1 MKSREWKKSTGSQR
15 SFSSPESIQGGIK
28 MSVLS
33 NRAKSL
39 KPSPTLAINAKAKT
53 KQMQGIHVV
62 SFGAGEPDFDTPRN
76 IKAAAIKAIEE
87 GFTKYTP
94 VGGTDDLKD
103 GIIKK
108 FQRDNGLTY
117 KRSEII
123 ASCGGKHSF
132 YNLATAIF
140 DAGDEVIVPAPYWVS
155 YPPMVA
161 LANATPIIVETTEKN
176 EFKITPE
183 DLKKAITPKT
193 KALIINSPSN
203 PTGSAYTKKELEK
216 IAEIAISKNF
226 FVISDEIYEKIVY
239 DSFEFTS
246 IASLGEEMKRRTIIV
261 HGVAKTYAM
270 TGWRIGYTA
279 GSEEI
284 ISAMNNIQS
293 QSTSNPTSI
302 AKKAYAEALIGP
314 QDDVAKMVAAFTK
327 RRNYIIDRLNKIPG
341 VSCYNP
347 AGAFYAFPN
356 FSSYYGRSYQ
366 GKKISNSTELA
377 DFFLDVARVA
387 VVPGVEF
394 GADPFERLSYATSM
408 EDIREGLDRIEE
420 ALKKLT

>member
-1 MKSREWKKSTGSQR
+1 MT
-15 SFSSPESIQGGIK
+15 
-28 MSVLS
+28 VLS
-33 NRAKSL
+33 NRAKNL
-39 KPSPTLAINAKAKT
+39 KPSPTLAINAKAKSM
-53 KQMQGIHVV
+53 QAQGIHVI
-62 SFGAGEPDFDTPRN
+62 SFGAGEPDFDTPQN
-76 IKAAAIKAIEE
+76 IKQAAKKALDD

-94 VGGTDDLKD
+94 VGGIDDLKD
-103 GIIKK
+103 AIIKK
-108 FQRDNGLTY
+108 FQRDSGLSY

-123 ASCGGKHSF
+123 VSCGGKHSF
-132 YNLATAIF
+132 YNLAQAIF
-140 DAGDEVIVPAPYWVS
+140 DQGEEVIIPAPYWVS

-161 LANATPIIVETTEKN
+161 LANGTPVIVNTTEKN

-183 DLKKAITPKT
+183 ELKKAITPKT

-203 PTGSAYTKKELEK
+203 PTGSAYTKNQLEK

-226 FVISDEIYEKIVY
+226 FVVSDEIYEKIVY
-239 DSFEFTS
+239 DGFEFTS
-246 IASLGEEMKRRTIIV
+246 IASLSEEMKKKTIIV

-302 AKKAYAEALIGP
+302 SQKASVEALIGP
-314 QDDVAKMVAAFTK
+314 QNEVEKMVSAFAQ
-327 RRNYIIDRLNKIPG
+327 RRNYIVDRLNKIPG
-341 VSCYNP
+341 VSCYKP
-347 AGAFYAFPN
+347 VGAFYAFPN
-356 FSSYYGRSYQ
+356 FSSHYGKSYQ
-366 GKKISNSTELA
+366 GKKIENSTHLA
-377 DFFLDVARVA
+377 DFFLDVAKVA

-408 EDIREGLDRIEE
+408 EDIKEGLNRIEE
-420 ALKKLT
+420 ALKKLS

>member
-1 MKSREWKKSTGSQR
+1 MT
-15 SFSSPESIQGGIK
+15 
-28 MSVLS
+28 VLS
-33 NRAKSL
+33 NRAKNL
-39 KPSPTLAINAKAKT
+39 KPSPTLAINAKAKSM
-53 KQMQGIHVV
+53 QAQGIHVI
-62 SFGAGEPDFDTPRN
+62 SFGAGEPDFDTPQN
-76 IKAAAIKAIEE
+76 IKQAAKKALDD

-94 VGGTDDLKD
+94 VGGIDDLKD
-103 GIIKK
+103 AIIKK
-108 FQRDNGLTY
+108 FQRDSGLSY

-123 ASCGGKHSF
+123 VSCGGKHSF
-132 YNLATAIF
+132 YNLAQAIF
-140 DAGDEVIVPAPYWVS
+140 DQGEEVIIPAPYWVS

-161 LANATPIIVETTEKN
+161 LANGTPVIVNTTEKN

-183 DLKKAITPKT
+183 ELKKAITPKT

-203 PTGSAYTKKELEK
+203 PTGSAYTKNQLEK

-239 DSFEFTS
+239 DGFEFTS
-246 IASLGEEMKRRTIIV
+246 IASLSEEMKKKTIIV

-302 AKKAYAEALIGP
+302 SQKASVEALIGP
-314 QDDVAKMVAAFTK
+314 QNEVEKMVSAFAQ
-327 RRNYIIDRLNKIPG
+327 RRNYIVDRLNKIPG
-341 VSCYNP
+341 VSCYKP
-347 AGAFYAFPN
+347 VGTFYAFPN
-356 FSSYYGRSYQ
+356 FSSHYGKSYQ
-366 GKKISNSTELA
+366 GKKIENSTHLA
-377 DFFLDVARVA
+377 DFFLDVAKVA

-394 GADPFERLSYATSM
+394 GADPFERLSYATSL
-408 EDIREGLDRIEE
+408 EDIKEGLNRIEE
-420 ALKKLT
+420 ALKKLS

>member
-1 MKSREWKKSTGSQR
+1 MT
-15 SFSSPESIQGGIK
+15 
-28 MSVLS
+28 VLS

-39 KPSPTLAINAKAKT
+39 KPSPTLAINAKAKSM
-53 KQMQGIHVV
+53 QAQGIHVI
-62 SFGAGEPDFDTPRN
+62 SFGAGEPDFDTPEN
-76 IKAAAIKAIEE
+76 IKQAAKKALDE

-94 VGGTDDLKD
+94 VGGIDELKD
-103 GIIKK
+103 AIIKK
-108 FQRDNGLTY
+108 FQRDSGLSY
-117 KRSEII
+117 KRSEILV
-123 ASCGGKHSF
+123 SCGGKHSF
-132 YNLATAIF
+132 YNLAQAIF
-140 DAGDEVIVPAPYWVS
+140 DQGDEVIIPAPYWVS

-161 LANATPIIVETTEKN
+161 LANATPVIVETREKN
-176 EFKITPE
+176 DFKVTPE
-183 DLKKAITPKT
+183 ELKKAITPKT

-239 DSFEFTS
+239 DGFQFTS
-246 IASLGEEMKRRTIIV
+246 IASLNEEIKERTIIV

-302 AKKAYAEALIGP
+302 AQKASVEALAGL
-314 QDDVAKMVAAFTK
+314 QDEVGKMVAAFAQ
-327 RRNYIIDRLNKIPG
+327 RRNYIVDRLNKIPG
-341 VSCYNP
+341 VSCYKP
-347 AGAFYAFPN
+347 VGAFYVFPN
-356 FSSYYGRSYQ
+356 FSSYYGKSHQ
-366 GKKISNSTELA
+366 GKKIENSTHVA

-408 EDIREGLDRIEE
+408 EDIKEGLNRIEE
-420 ALKKLT
+420 ALKKLS

>member
-1 MKSREWKKSTGSQR
+1 MT
-15 SFSSPESIQGGIK
+15 I
-28 MSVLS
+28 LS
-33 NRAKSL
+33 NRAKNL
-39 KPSPTLAINAKAKT
+39 KPSPTLAINAKAKSM
-53 KQMQGIHVV
+53 QAQGIHVI
-62 SFGAGEPDFDTPRN
+62 SFGAGEPDFDTPQN
-76 IKAAAIKAIEE
+76 IKQAAKKAIDE

-94 VGGTDDLKD
+94 VGGIDELKD
-103 GIIKK
+103 AIIKK
-108 FQRDNGLTY
+108 FQRDSGLSY
-117 KRSEII
+117 KRPEII
-123 ASCGGKHSF
+123 VSCGGKHSF
-132 YNLATAIF
+132 YNLAQAIF
-140 DAGDEVIVPAPYWVS
+140 DQGDEVIIPAPYWVS
-155 YPPMVA
+155 YPPMVS
-161 LANATPIIVETTEKN
+161 LAGGSPVIVETTEKN

-216 IAEIAISKNF
+216 IAEIAILKNF

-239 DSFEFTS
+239 NGFQFIS
-246 IASLGEEMKRRTIIV
+246 IASLSEETKKKTIIV

-302 AKKAYAEALIGP
+302 AQKASVEALAGP
-314 QDDVAKMVAAFTK
+314 QDEVGKMVSAFAQ
-327 RRNYIIDRLNKIPG
+327 RRNYIVDRLNKIPA
-341 VSCYNP
+341 VSCYKP

-356 FSSYYGRSYQ
+356 FSSYYGKSYQ
-366 GKKISNSTELA
+366 GKKIENSTHLA
-377 DFFLDVARVA
+377 DFFLEVARVA

-408 EDIREGLDRIEE
+408 EDIKEGLNRIEE
-420 ALKKLT
+420 TLKKLS

>member
-1 MKSREWKKSTGSQR
+1 MT
-15 SFSSPESIQGGIK
+15 
-28 MSVLS
+28 VLS
-33 NRAKSL
+33 SRAKSL
-39 KPSPTLAINAKAKT
+39 KPSPTLAINAKAKSM
-53 KQMQGIHVV
+53 QAQGIHVI
-62 SFGAGEPDFDTPRN
+62 SFGAGEPDFDTPQN
-76 IKAAAIKAIEE
+76 IKQAAKKALDD

-94 VGGTDDLKD
+94 VGGMDDLKD
-103 GIIKK
+103 AIIKK
-108 FQRDNGLTY
+108 FQRDSGLSY

-123 ASCGGKHSF
+123 VSCGGKHSF
-132 YNLATAIF
+132 YNLAQAIF
-140 DAGDEVIVPAPYWVS
+140 DQGEEVIIPAPYWVS

-161 LANATPIIVETTEKN
+161 LANAAPVIVETTEKN

-183 DLKKAITPKT
+183 ELKKAITPKT

-239 DSFEFTS
+239 DGFEFTS
-246 IASLGEEMKRRTIIV
+246 IASLSEEMKKKTIIV

-302 AKKAYAEALIGP
+302 SQKASVEALIGP
-314 QDDVAKMVAAFTK
+314 QNEVEKMVSAFAQ
-327 RRNYIIDRLNKIPG
+327 RRNYIVDRLNKIPG
-341 VSCYNP
+341 VSCYKP

-356 FSSYYGRSYQ
+356 FSSHYGKSYQ
-366 GKKISNSTELA
+366 GKKIENSTHLA

-408 EDIREGLDRIEE
+408 EDIKEGLNRIEE
-420 ALKKLT
+420 ALKKLS

>member
-1 MKSREWKKSTGSQR
+1 MT
-15 SFSSPESIQGGIK
+15 
-28 MSVLS
+28 VLS

-39 KPSPTLAINAKAKT
+39 KPSPTLAINAKAKSM
-53 KQMQGIHVV
+53 QAQGIHVI
-62 SFGAGEPDFDTPRN
+62 SFGAGEPDFDTPEN
-76 IKAAAIKAIEE
+76 IKLAAKKALDE
-87 GFTKYTP
+87 GFTKYTA
-94 VGGTDDLKD
+94 VGGIDELKD
-103 GIIKK
+103 AIINK
-108 FQRDNGLTY
+108 FNRDSYLTY

-123 ASCGGKHSF
+123 VSCGGKHSF
-132 YNLATAIF
+132 YNLAQAIF
-140 DAGDEVIVPAPYWVS
+140 DQGDEVIVPAPYWVS
-155 YPPMVA
+155 YPPMVT
-161 LANATPIIVETTEKN
+161 LANATPVIVETTEKN

-203 PTGSAYTKKELEK
+203 PTGSAYGKKELEK

-239 DSFEFTS
+239 DGFEFIS
-246 IASLGEEMKRRTIIV
+246 IASLNEEIRKRTIIV

-302 AKKAYAEALIGP
+302 AQKASVEALIGP
-314 QDDVAKMVAAFTK
+314 QNEVERMVAAFGQ
-327 RRNYIIDRLNKIPG
+327 RRNYIVDRLNKTPG
-341 VSCYNP
+341 VFCYKP
-347 AGAFYAFPN
+347 VGAFYVFPN
-356 FSSYYGRSYQ
+356 FSSYYGKSYQ
-366 GKKISNSTELA
+366 GKKIENSTHLA

-394 GADPFERLSYATSM
+394 GADPFERLSFATSM
-408 EDIREGLDRIEE
+408 ENIKEGLNRIEE
-420 ALKKLT
+420 SLKKLS

>member
-1 MKSREWKKSTGSQR
+1 MT
-15 SFSSPESIQGGIK
+15 
-28 MSVLS
+28 VLS

-39 KPSPTLAINAKAKT
+39 KPSPTLAINAKAKSM
-53 KQMQGIHVV
+53 QAQGIHVI
-62 SFGAGEPDFDTPRN
+62 SFGAGEPDFDTPEN
-76 IKAAAIKAIEE
+76 IKQAAKKALDE

-94 VGGTDDLKD
+94 VGGIDELKD
-103 GIIKK
+103 AIIKK
-108 FQRDNGLTY
+108 FQRDSGLSY
-117 KRSEII
+117 KRSEILV
-123 ASCGGKHSF
+123 SCGGKHSF
-132 YNLATAIF
+132 YNLAQAIF
-140 DAGDEVIVPAPYWVS
+140 DQGDEVIIPAPYWVS

-161 LANATPIIVETTEKN
+161 LANATPVIVETREKN
-176 EFKITPE
+176 DFKITPE
-183 DLKKAITPKT
+183 ELKMAITPKT

-216 IAEIAISKNF
+216 IAEIGISKNF

-239 DSFEFTS
+239 DGFQFTS
-246 IASLGEEMKRRTIIV
+246 IASLNDEIKKRTIIV

-302 AKKAYAEALIGP
+302 SQKASVEALAGL
-314 QDDVAKMVAAFTK
+314 QDEVGKMVSAFAQ
-327 RRNYIIDRLNKIPG
+327 RRNYIVDRLNKIPG
-341 VSCYNP
+341 VSCYKP
-347 AGAFYAFPN
+347 VGAFYVFPN
-356 FSSYYGRSYQ
+356 FSSYYGKSYQ
-366 GKKISNSTELA
+366 GKKIENSTHLA

-408 EDIREGLDRIEE
+408 EDIKEGLNRIEE
-420 ALKKLT
+420 ALKKLS

>member
-1 MKSREWKKSTGSQR
+1 MT
-15 SFSSPESIQGGIK
+15 
-28 MSVLS
+28 VLS

-39 KPSPTLAINAKAKT
+39 KPSPTLAINAKAKSM
-53 KQMQGIHVV
+53 QAQGIHVI
-62 SFGAGEPDFDTPRN
+62 SFGAGEPDFDTPEN
-76 IKAAAIKAIEE
+76 IKQAAKQAIDD

-94 VGGTDDLKD
+94 VGGIDDLKD
-103 GIIKK
+103 AIIKK
-108 FQRDNGLTY
+108 FQRDNHLTY

-123 ASCGGKHSF
+123 VSCGGKHSF
-132 YNLATAIF
+132 YNLAQAIF
-140 DAGDEVIVPAPYWVS
+140 DQGDEVIVPAPYWVS

-161 LANATPIIVETTEKN
+161 LANATPVIVETTEKN

-183 DLKKAITPKT
+183 EFKKAITPKT
-193 KALIINSPSN
+193 KALILNSPSN
-203 PTGSAYTKKELEK
+203 PTGSAYTRKELEK

-239 DSFEFTS
+239 DGFEFVS
-246 IASLGEEMKRRTIIV
+246 IASLSDEIKKRTIIV

-302 AKKAYAEALIGP
+302 AQKASVEALIGP
-314 QDDVAKMVAAFTK
+314 QNEVDKMVSAFAQ
-327 RRNYIIDRLNKIPG
+327 RRNYIVDRLNKIPG
-341 VSCYNP
+341 VSCYKP
-347 AGAFYAFPN
+347 VGAFYVFPN
-356 FSSYYGRSYQ
+356 FSSYYGKSYQ
-366 GKKISNSTELA
+366 GKKIENSTHLA

-408 EDIREGLDRIEE
+408 EDIKEGLDRIEE
-420 ALKKLT
+420 ALKKLV

>member
-1 MKSREWKKSTGSQR
+1 M
-15 SFSSPESIQGGIK
+15 SI
-28 MSVLS
+28 LS

-39 KPSPTLAINAKAKT
+39 KPSPTLAINAKAKSM
-53 KQMQGIHVV
+53 QAQGIHVI
-62 SFGAGEPDFDTPRN
+62 SFGAGEPDFDTPLN
-76 IKAAAIKAIEE
+76 IKQAAKKAIDD

-103 GIIKK
+103 AIIKK
-108 FQRDNGLTY
+108 FQRDSGLTY
-117 KRSEII
+117 KKSEIMV
-123 ASCGGKHSF
+123 SCGGKHSF
-132 YNLATAIF
+132 YNMAQAIF
-140 DAGDEVIVPAPYWVS
+140 DQGEEVIVPAPYWVS

-161 LANATPIIVETTEKN
+161 LADATPVIVETNEKN

-183 DLKKAITPKT
+183 ELKKAVTSRT

-203 PTGSAYTKKELEK
+203 PTGSAYSKKELEK
-216 IAEIAISKNF
+216 IAEMAIAKNF

-239 DSFEFTS
+239 DGFQFTS
-246 IASLGEEMKRRTIIV
+246 IASVSDEMKKRTIIV

-279 GSEEI
+279 GPEEI

-302 AKKAYAEALIGP
+302 SQKASVEALVGP
-314 QDDVAKMVAAFTK
+314 QNEVGKMVSAFGQ
-327 RRNYIIDRLNKIPG
+327 RRDYIVDRLNKIPG
-341 VSCYNP
+341 VSCYKP
-347 AGAFYAFPN
+347 VGAFYVFPN

-366 GKKISNSTELA
+366 GKKIENSTMLA
-377 DFFLDVARVA
+377 DYFLDVAKVA

-408 EDIREGLDRIEE
+408 EDIKEGLNRIEE
-420 ALKKLT
+420 ALKKLS